1 MGVEFTTSSVLT
13 AAAINNMDIYSRVHV
28 WGGTFAFVLDIPW
41 VNSSLGEIG
50 IIRIYSDVLTAA
62 EVLQNYNY
70 NKADYGLP

>member
-1 MGVEFTTSSVLT
+1 MFG
-13 AAAINNMDIYSRVHV
+13 
-28 WGGTFAFVLDIPW
+28 GGTFAFVLDIPW

>member
-13 AAAINNMDIYSRVHV
+13 AAAITTWTFTAGSMFG
-28 WGGTFAFVLDIPW
+28 GGTFAFVLDIPW